1 MNPRFTD
8 LLAASLP
15 LLGDQSLTE
24 ETRLREAGMD
34 SMQAVELLFGIE
46 EEFGV
51 SLPDEALDEKSSP
64 LRARCGTP
72 SAPPWTRTRRP
83 ESVPWYKHRSPPN
96 PRGAAACSTC
106 GS

>member
-51 SLPDEALDEKSSP
+51 SLPDEALDETVFATAGS
-64 LRARCGTP
+64 LWDAVRTAMDTN
-72 SAPPWTRTRRP
+72 AP
-83 ESVPWYKHRSPPN
+83 
-96 PRGAAACSTC
+96 A
-106 GS
+106 